1 MTGPDTPKPIART
14 VALGI
19 AALAC
24 LGVVASCAQG
34 RVAPAEESGAEELP
48 SFVTTVGDK
57 TDIELTVT
65 DRKWAA
71 STQHILIR
79 HSALWVELEN
89 RGTFTVTVKP
99 ADFALTIAGEVY
111 RAIPPEVLI
120 HDGAPGSLDESRIT
134 RTLGFRLRTLE
145 PGQRAQGFLFF
156 ERRVDADEEGDAP
169 VTLAVDLEDEAG
181 AAVVERLEVSLA
193 IVD

>member
-1 MTGPDTPKPIART
+1 MTGPNTAKPIARPT
-14 VALGI
+14 LATA

-24 LGVVASCAQG
+24 LVAAVGCAKG
-34 RVAPAEESGAEELP
+34 RVAPGEETGTEEP
-48 SFVTTVGDK
+48 GFVTTVGAK
-57 TDIELTVT
+57 TDVELTVT

-89 RGTFTVTVKP
+89 RGTYTVTVKP
-99 ADFALTIAGEVY
+99 TDFALTIAGEVY
-111 RAIPPEVLI
+111 PAIPPEVLI

-145 PGQRAQGFLFF
+145 PGHRAQGFLFF

-169 VTLAVDLEDEAG
+169 VTLVVDLEDDAQD
-181 AAVVERLEVSLA
+181 AVVERLEVSLA
-193 IVD
+193 IIE